1 MNISNIT
8 SQNLNNIQ
16 NLQNNPQQEVKATSI
31 PVEEEI
37 VTEEELLALDDL
49 FAQQECEEAKPEA
62 HKNWTVLHYGAGDN
76 DVGDYIKQGVQR
88 MERVGS
94 SDSAHVVSMLDLPK
108 QNCVTYY
115 VTKNHHFGINS
126 PVVKENGSHV
136 NMADPDTL
144 AQFIAWGIKKYPSD
158 HVAVILNSHGG
169 GSKGAIVEEYGHG
182 FGDMMTPQELKQAFS
197 KAEEITGKKVD
208 VLGFDACLMA
218 NMESVYELKDAAN
231 YIVASEETEIAGR
244 RYGLELPG
252 LKGKEI
258 KIAGLW
264 PYAQVLRGLE
274 PSFFDKL
281 LNGKTEVTPEE
292 FAKHIVKTASKH
304 QKDLQTMSAIDTS
317 KIGKVAGAVDEFAKA
332 ILEATKDLD
341 NVGILNKIKDGT
353 KSFENSSKD
362 IYHFCELVANSDEL
376 QDETLKSEAKKVMS
390 AIDEAVIAH
399 QSEKEYYGN
408 AHGLQMEIPK
418 YNLGKDYVDLQFAK
432 DTHWDEAVESMDM
445 INVFKK
451 IKDKIP
457 EAELV

>member
-8 SQNLNNIQ
+8 SQNLNNVQ
-16 NLQNNPQQEVKATSI
+16 NLQNNPQQEVKASSTPI
-31 PVEEEI
+31 EEEVI
-37 VTEEELLALDDL
+37 TFDDSFDQNDEEI
-49 FAQQECEEAKPEA
+49 KPEV
-62 HKNWTVLHYGAGDN
+62 HKKWTVLHYGAGDN

-126 PVVKENGSHV
+126 PVVKENGCNV

-182 FGDMMTPQELKQAFS
+182 FGDMMTPQELREAFS
-197 KAEEITGKKVD
+197 KAEEITGKKVY

-218 NMESVYELKDAAN
+218 NMESVYELKDAAD

-252 LKGKEI
+252 LKDKEI

-281 LNGKTEVTPEE
+281 LNGKTDVTPEE
-292 FAKHIVKTASKH
+292 FAKHIVKVASKH

-317 KIGKVAGAVDEFAKA
+317 KIGKVAGAVDEFAKS

-341 NVGILNKIKDGT
+341 NVGILNKIKDST

-362 IYHFCELVANSDEL
+362 IYHFCELIANSEEL
-376 QDETLKSEAKKVMS
+376 QDESLKTEAKKVMS

-399 QSEKEYYGN
+399 QSEQEYYGN
-408 AHGLQMEIPK
+408 THGLQMEIPK

-432 DTHWDEAVESMDM
+432 DTHWDEAVESMDT
-445 INVFKK
+445 INIFQKLK
-451 IKDKIP
+451 AKIP

>member
-1 MNISNIT
+1 MNINNVT
-8 SQNLNNIQ
+8 SPNLNNIQ
-16 NLQNNPQQEVKATSI
+16 NLQNNPQQEVKASSTPI
-31 PVEEEI
+31 EEEVI
-37 VTEEELLALDDL
+37 VFDDDSFDQNDEEI
-49 FAQQECEEAKPEA
+49 KPEA
-62 HKNWTVLHYGAGDN
+62 HKKWTVLHYGAGDN
-76 DVGDYIKQGVQR
+76 DVGVFIKQGVQR
-88 MERVGS
+88 MERAGS
-94 SDSAHVVSMLDLPK
+94 TDTANVVSMLDLPDQK
-108 QNCVTYY
+108 CVTYY
-115 VTKNHHFGINS
+115 ITKNRHFGINS
-126 PVVKENGSHV
+126 PVVKENGSNI

-158 HVAVILNSHGG
+158 YVAVILNSHGG
-169 GSKGAIVEEYGHG
+169 GSKGAMVEDYGHG

-218 NMESVYELKDAAN
+218 NMESVYELKDSAN

-244 RYGLELPG
+244 TWGLHLPVVG
-252 LKGKEI
+252 DKEV

-274 PSFFDKL
+274 PSFLDKL
-281 LNGKTEVTPEE
+281 VNGKTEVTPEE
-292 FAKHIVKTASKH
+292 FAKHIVKVASKH

-317 KIGKVAGAVDEFAKA
+317 KIGKVAGAVDEFAKV

-341 NVGILNKIKDGT
+341 NVGILNKIKDKT
-353 KSFENSSKD
+353 KSFENVSKD
-362 IYHFCELVANSDEL
+362 LYHFCELIANSDEL
-376 QDETLKSEAKKVMS
+376 QDETLKTKAKKVMS

-432 DTHWDEAVESMDM
+432 DTHWDEAVESMDT
-445 INVFKK
+445 INLFQKMK
-451 IKDKIP
+451 EKMQR
-457 EAELV
+457 A

>member
-16 NLQNNPQQEVKATSI
+16 NLQNNPQQEVKASSTPI
-31 PVEEEI
+31 EEEVI
-37 VTEEELLALDDL
+37 TFDDSFDQNDEEV
-49 FAQQECEEAKPEA
+49 KPEA
-62 HKNWTVLHYGAGDN
+62 HKKWTVLHYGAGDN

-126 PVVKENGSHV
+126 PVVKENGCNV
-136 NMADPDTL
+136 NMANPDTL

-158 HVAVILNSHGG
+158 YVAVILNSHGG

-208 VLGFDACLMA
+208 VLGFDACLMG
-218 NMESVYELKDAAN
+218 NMESVYELKDSAN

-244 RYGLELPG
+244 RYALELPG
-252 LKGKEI
+252 LKGKEL

-264 PYAQVLRGLE
+264 PYAQVLKGLE

-292 FAKHIVKTASKH
+292 FAKHIVNVASKH

-317 KIGKVAGAVDEFAKA
+317 KIGQLAGTIDELAKS
-332 ILEATKDLD
+332 ISESTKDID
-341 NVGILNKIKDGT
+341 NLASLNYIKDKT
-353 KSFENSSKD
+353 KSFDNGSKD
-362 IYHFCELVANSDEL
+362 VYHFCELIVNSDEL
-376 QDETLKSEAKKVMS
+376 KDESLKAKAKSVMS

-399 QSEKEYYGN
+399 QSEKSSYSN
-408 AHGLQMEIPK
+408 THGLQMEIPK

-445 INVFKK
+445 VHTFEKMKEKMNQQK
-451 IKDKIP
+451 P
-457 EAELV
+457 LV